1 MSLFSRIRAWFEA
14 PPGTMLMFTQ
24 GGKLSASVIKRNGAI
39 ESNYKQG
46 VVIFSDDTTT
56 IDFVVNV
63 IQKYFGLKMADAKLA
78 ANIINLR
85 GSMLFEVDSTAEA
98 EHIIKSIS
106 NDATEKGSELKS
118 EIIIAQQDAPA
129 DAQKRHG

>member
-1 MSLFSRIRAWFEA
+1 
-14 PPGTMLMFTQ
+14 MFTQ